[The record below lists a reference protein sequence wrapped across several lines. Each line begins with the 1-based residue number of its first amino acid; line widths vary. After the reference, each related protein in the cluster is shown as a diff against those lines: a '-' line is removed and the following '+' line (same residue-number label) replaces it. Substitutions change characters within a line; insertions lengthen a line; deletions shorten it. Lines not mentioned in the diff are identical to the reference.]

1 MLEKVIEEVEK
12 RLAVCN
18 ENYRKAKGVDAL
30 EYGSAGLE
38 LLKLKHWLIKE
49 QIRLQELEF

>member
-1 MLEKVIEEVEK
+1 MLEKVLEEVEK
-12 RLAVCN
+12 RIAESN
-18 ENYRKAKGVDAL
+18 ENYNKAKGIDKL

-38 LLKLKHWLIKE
+38 LLKLKHWLIKK

>member
-1 MLEKVIEEVEK
+1 MLEKVLEEVEK
-12 RLAVCN
+12 RLDVCN